1 MEALIGLVG
10 YTFVSAVTPGPNNVI
25 LWATGIRFGFRA
37 ALPYVAGVVVGVG
50 AMVLAVAAGIGALVT
65 AAPWVEVA
73 LKVAGSAYLLWLAF
87 QIARNSSVREADVSS
102 APTFPQAVAFQF
114 VNPKAWF
121 FVLGAVGAF
130 RLPNLDV
137 VVGSLAMAAVI
148 MVVVAPSASVWA
160 AGGHALGQFV
170 SGPRTHRAVSVA
182 LALLLAG
189 MVLLI
194 WL

>member
-25 LWATGIRFGFRA
+25 LWATGIRFGLRA

-65 AAPWVEVA
+65 AAPWVEIV
-73 LKVAGSAYLLWLAF
+73 LKLAGSAYLLWLAYR
-87 QIARNSSVREADVSS
+87 IAGSASVQQADVAA
-102 APTFPQAVAFQF
+102 APGFPQAVTFQF

-130 RLPNLDV
+130 RLPDLDV
-137 VVGSLAMAAVI
+137 IVGSLAMAAVI
-148 MVVVAPSASVWA
+148 MIVVAPSATVWA
-160 AGGHALGQFV
+160 AGGHALGRFV
-170 SGPRTHRAVSVA
+170 SGPRAHRAVSLA
-182 LALLLAG
+182 LALLLAS
-189 MVLLI
+189 MVILI